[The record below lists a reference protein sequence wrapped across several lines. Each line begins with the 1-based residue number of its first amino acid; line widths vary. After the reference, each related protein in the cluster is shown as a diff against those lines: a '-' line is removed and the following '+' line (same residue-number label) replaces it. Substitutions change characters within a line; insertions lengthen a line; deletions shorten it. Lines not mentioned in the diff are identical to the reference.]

1 MDIFNT
7 MKVFHLENEIRGLK
21 LEIRIKDAEITTLKK
36 DLAPYVTYKPCETY
50 GKWFHYQKYTLKD
63 AEQEIC
69 LLKLLLRVLEG
80 ELGSEKT
87 ELAKKK
93 YEALPE
99 LVKNNT
105 KPMIGGDIQMRVPFM
120 MLGMILLTGWLFYIG
135 HVSAGMLALFATIPI
150 ALVESD

>member
-21 LEIRIKDAEITTLKK
+21 LEIRIKDAEIAALRK
-36 DLAPYVTYKPCETY
+36 DLAPYMVYKYREGC
-50 GKWFHYQKYTLKD
+50 GNNVRYQKYTLKD

>member
-7 MKVFHLENEIRGLK
+7 RKVYHLENEIRGLK
-21 LEIRIKDAEITTLKK
+21 LDIRIKDAEIDALRK
-36 DLAPYVTYKPCETY
+36 DLAPYVTYKPCEKY
-50 GKWFHYQKYTLKD
+50 GKRSHHQKYTLKD

-69 LLKLLLRVLEG
+69 LLKLLVRVLEG

-93 YEALPE
+93 YETLLD

-105 KPMIGGDIQMRVPFM
+105 KPMIGGD
-120 MLGMILLTGWLFYIG
+120 
-135 HVSAGMLALFATIPI
+135 
-150 ALVESD
+150 

>member
-7 MKVFHLENEIRGLK
+7 RKVFHLENEIQDLK
-21 LEIRIKDAEITTLKK
+21 FDVRIKDEEISTLRT
-36 DLAPYVTYKPCETY
+36 DLAPYVTYKPYEKY
-50 GKWFHYQKYTLKD
+50 GKRSYQKYTLKD

-93 YEALPE
+93 YEALLD
-99 LVKNNT
+99 LVKSNT
-105 KPMIGGDIQMRVPFM
+105 EPMIGGD
-120 MLGMILLTGWLFYIG
+120 
-135 HVSAGMLALFATIPI
+135 
-150 ALVESD
+150 